1 MCVCVSVC
9 GRTDS
14 HCTMQP
20 FDKGMRGRKSGRGL
34 GEMGG
39 GTHSGVYSFACDFS
53 MRLQLI
59 TIIRLILARGHL
71 SSNQYAGSVCFL
83 FHFVAERVTTIHS

>member
-1 MCVCVSVC
+1 MHNATV
-9 GRTDS
+9 R
-14 HCTMQP
+14 
-20 FDKGMRGRKSGRGL
+20 KGDERKEIGKRIL
-34 GEMGG
+34 GKWAG

-83 FHFVAERVTTIHS
+83 FHFVAERVTTIHG